1 MLRQYGAIPFTF
13 LKKEP
18 LVLMITSRTHE
29 RWIFPKGAIENA
41 ETPVDAAHRE
51 AFEEAGVRGQALADY
66 PHEVRGLKQMPEGP
80 KDLLV
85 TYFPLH
91 LKEQVEEWPEKKRR
105 DRHWVTMEDARRI
118 AGGQDILNAIR
129 GFESFLP
136 NLYSIA
142 SAK

>member
-13 LKKEP
+13 LKEEP

-29 RWIFPKGAIENA
+29 RWIFPKGAIEEA

-51 AFEEAGVRGQALADY
+51 AFEEAGVRGRALPDCS
-66 PHEVRGLKQMPEGP
+66 HDVKGVKQLPDGP
-80 KDLLV
+80 RDLLV

-91 LKEQVEEWPEKKRR
+91 LTEQVDDWPERKRR
-105 DRHWVTMEDARRI
+105 DRHWVTLADARKI
-118 AGGQDILNAIR
+118 AGGQDILHVLQ

-136 NLYSIA
+136 KLQNIA
-142 SAK
+142 SAR